1 MIPSSKVMFYLII
14 FLEPCLAFKG
24 IDFEDIPNQWKNNLW
39 LQHTSTRDITSYQ
52 IFIKSRCQL
61 PNFTEILLTIVESLS
76 SLFLCLQ
83 VALPKARHGP
93 RRKPLQHE
101 VTMNDTMTPLND
113 PRWPQNPE
121 GHQIRNIHIKIYIY
135 IYIDALFKYI
145 RYYVNHYKSLIKDTR
160 RISSQKAGILKT
172 QNVLPFE
179 AQARPCHL
187 ANIQLTPVYHPKAK
201 KI

>member
-14 FLEPCLAFKG
+14 FLEPCLAVKS
-24 IDFEDIPNQWKNNLW
+24 IDFEDIPNQWKITCDFNI
-39 LQHTSTRDITSYQ
+39 LQLEISNH
-52 IFIKSRCQL
+52 IKSSSKADVNSQTLGKPYRPSWNRCHRCSPASRLRSRKRGTDQGG
-61 PNFTEILLTIVESLS
+61 NLS
-76 SLFLCLQ
+76 NMRWPWMTQ
-83 VALPKARHGP
+83 WH
-93 RRKPLQHE
+93 HW
-101 VTMNDTMTPLND
+101 MTPDD
-113 PRWPQNPE
+113 PRIQKV
-121 GHQIRNIHIKIYIY
+121 IRNIHIKIY

-187 ANIQLTPVYHPKAK
+187 ANTQLTPVYHPKAK